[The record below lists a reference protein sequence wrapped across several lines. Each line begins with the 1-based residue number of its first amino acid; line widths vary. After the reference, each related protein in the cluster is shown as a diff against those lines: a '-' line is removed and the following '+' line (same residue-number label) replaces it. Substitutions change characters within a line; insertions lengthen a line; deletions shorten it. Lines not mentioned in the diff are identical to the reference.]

1 MWEHIRPLSGPTA
14 GTARSSRHSAGIR
27 HPGRRE
33 LLLAGEGDVR
43 VIMQND
49 RAEIKKMVLSMVET
63 ARMSGG
69 YFLASGNDIGWNV
82 PPEAIRYY
90 LDITAELGYR

>member
-1 MWEHIRPLSGPTA
+1 
-14 GTARSSRHSAGIR
+14 
-27 HPGRRE
+27 
-33 LLLAGEGDVR
+33 
-43 VIMQND
+43 MQND

>member
-1 MWEHIRPLSGPTA
+1 M
-14 GTARSSRHSAGIR
+14 
-27 HPGRRE
+27 
-33 LLLAGEGDVR
+33 R